1 MIKTVGLSKNYKDVE
16 ALVDLNLTIDK
27 GSVFGFIGPNGAGKT
42 TAMSILATLLS
53 PTRGKAY
60 VGGFEVTKQPE
71 EVRQIIGYM
80 PDFFGVYDN
89 LKVEEY
95 LDFYA
100 RAYFVP
106 TTKRPGLIKDLLE
119 LVNLSGKEGAYVD
132 TLSRGMKQ
140 RLGLAR
146 CLVHSPQ
153 VLILDEPASG
163 LDPRARVEMRE
174 ILKELG
180 KMGKTI
186 LISSHILHELTDM
199 CDTIGIIEN
208 GRMLTSGPVKEIIS
222 QAMGLGTI
230 RISLLEQ
237 HQETL
242 DYLKKHK
249 LVNDVKMDEDG
260 LLAYIT
266 GGPQENYTLLKE
278 LVTNGFP
285 VTGFCVE
292 QIDLENVFMK
302 ITQEVAQ

>member
-1 MIKTVGLSKNYKDVE
+1 MIKTVGLSKNYKEVE

-60 VGGFEVTKQPE
+60 VGGFEVTEQPE

-89 LKVEEY
+89 LKVDEY

-100 RAYFVP
+100 QAYFVP
-106 TTKRPGLIKDLLE
+106 ASKRPGLIIDLLE
-119 LVNLSGKEGAYVD
+119 LVNLSGKEGVYVD

-180 KMGKTI
+180 KLGKTI

-208 GRMLTSGPVKEIIS
+208 GRMVTSGQVKDILS
-222 QAMGLGTI
+222 QAKGMGTI
-230 RISLLEQ
+230 RINLLGQ
-237 HQETL
+237 HQETF
-242 DYLKKHK
+242 DYLKRHQ
-249 LVNDVKMDEDG
+249 LVNDVIRDDHG
-260 LLAYIT
+260 LRVYIT
-266 GGPQENYTLLKE
+266 GGQQESYRLLKE

-285 VTGFCVE
+285 VTGFYPE
-292 QIDLENVFMK
+292 QEDLENVFMK

>member
-1 MIKTVGLSKNYKDVE
+1 MIKTVGLSKNYKEVE

-53 PTRGKAY
+53 PSRGKAY
-60 VGGFEVTKQPE
+60 VGGFEVTERPE

-89 LKVEEY
+89 LKVDEY

-100 RAYFVP
+100 QAYFVP
-106 TTKRPGLIKDLLE
+106 ASKRPGLIKDLLE
-119 LVNLSGKEGAYVD
+119 LVNLSGKEGIYVD

-180 KMGKTI
+180 KLGKTI

-208 GRMLTSGPVKEIIS
+208 GRMLISGQVKDILS
-222 QAMGLGTI
+222 QAKGMGII
-230 RISLLEQ
+230 RINLLGQ
-237 HQETL
+237 HQETSN
-242 DYLKKHK
+242 YLKRHQ
-249 LVNDVKMDEDG
+249 LVNDVIRDDHG
-260 LLAYIT
+260 LRVYIT
-266 GGPQENYTLLKE
+266 GGQQENYRFLKE

-285 VTGFCVE
+285 VTGFYPE
-292 QIDLENVFMK
+292 QEDLENVFMK